1 MIQSRVEKRKREDIL
16 LLGNIGR
23 VVMAQTRNK
32 GQGLIFVEMEA
43 EF

>member
-23 VVMAQTRNK
+23 VMMAQTRNE